1 MLDMKS
7 FLGMAKV
14 RDDISLV
21 YGSSV
26 SKCIKCGVGVIFI
39 GNVGWYVGMNF
50 VDIVDRYVVG
60 KVGSDDDGLAK
71 I

>member
-26 SKCIKCGVGVIFI
+26 SKCIKCGVGVIF
-39 GNVGWYVGMNF
+39 GVW
-50 VDIVDRYVVG
+50 
-60 KVGSDDDGLAK
+60 KK
-71 I
+71 CWC